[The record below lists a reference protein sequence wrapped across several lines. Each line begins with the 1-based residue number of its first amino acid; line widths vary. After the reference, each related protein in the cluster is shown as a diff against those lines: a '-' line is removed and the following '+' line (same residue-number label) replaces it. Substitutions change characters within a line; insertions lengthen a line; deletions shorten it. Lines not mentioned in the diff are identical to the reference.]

1 MSLKDIEEAYHRIK
15 SVINRTPVMTSR
27 MLWEIT
33 KASVYLKCENFQRA
47 GSFKFRGAFNTIC
60 QLSSKQKKRGIITH
74 SSGNHAQA
82 VALAASIL
90 DIPAT
95 IVMPKDAPIIKVNAT
110 KGYGA
115 NVVLC
120 DNSLESRVSTTK
132 KLITEKNLVLVHP
145 YDNENVIYGQG
156 TAVYEL
162 IKEVGDLD
170 IVIAPLGGGGLLSG
184 TAIATKGL
192 CSKAKVYGVEPSIA
206 DDAYRSIQ
214 AGYIIPSIYP
224 ETIADG
230 LRTSLCERTF
240 KIIQKYVDEIV
251 GIVKAYTTRVG
262 EGPLPTELLDKDGEY
277 LQQKGHEFG
286 TTTSRPRRCGWL
298 DLVVVKHTC
307 LISGVTKL
315 AIMKLDVLN
324 GLKTAKICTHY
335 DLHGKKIDY
344 FPASIEDVK
353 QCKPVYKEF
362 KGWDKI
368 DEHSMKLTD
377 LPKEAQVYLQFIEK
391 ELGIPIS
398 IVSIGPG
405 RTETIEV

>member
-1 MSLKDIEEAYHRIK
+1 MSLKDVEEAYHRIK

-90 DIPAT
+90 DIPTT

-115 NVVLC
+115 NVVFC

-132 KLITEKNLVLVHP
+132 KLITEKNLILVHP
-145 YDNENVIYGQG
+145 YDNESVIYGQG

-170 IVIAPLGGGGLLSG
+170 MVIAPLGGGGLLSG

-192 CSKAKVYGVEPSIA
+192 CSKTKVYGVEPSIA

-251 GIVKAYTTRVG
+251 TVS
-262 EGPLPTELLDKDGEY
+262 ELEILNGMRFIWEKM
-277 LQQKGHEFG
+277 K
-286 TTTSRPRRCGWL
+286 
-298 DLVVVKHTC
+298 LVVEPSGAVPVAILLSNKIDTKNKKIGVI
-307 LISGVTKL
+307 ISGGNIV
-315 AIMKLDVLN
+315 LD
-324 GLKTAKICTHY
+324 
-335 DLHGKKIDY
+335 
-344 FPASIEDVK
+344 
-353 QCKPVYKEF
+353 EF
-362 KGWDKI
+362 FQQ
-368 DEHSMKLTD
+368 L
-377 LPKEAQVYLQFIEK
+377 EK
-391 ELGIPIS
+391 NLI
-398 IVSIGPG
+398 
-405 RTETIEV
+405 

>member
-1 MSLKDIEEAYHRIK
+1 MSLKDVEKAYLRIK

-115 NVVLC
+115 NVVFC

-145 YDNENVIYGQG
+145 YDNESVIYGQG

-170 IVIAPLGGGGLLSG
+170 MVIAPLGGGGLLSG

-251 GIVKAYTTRVG
+251 TVS
-262 EGPLPTELLDKDGEY
+262 ELEILNGMRFIWEKM
-277 LQQKGHEFG
+277 K
-286 TTTSRPRRCGWL
+286 
-298 DLVVVKHTC
+298 LVVEPSGAVPVAILLSNKIDTKNKKIGVI
-307 LISGVTKL
+307 ISGGNIV
-315 AIMKLDVLN
+315 LD
-324 GLKTAKICTHY
+324 
-335 DLHGKKIDY
+335 
-344 FPASIEDVK
+344 
-353 QCKPVYKEF
+353 EF
-362 KGWDKI
+362 FQQ
-368 DEHSMKLTD
+368 L
-377 LPKEAQVYLQFIEK
+377 EK
-391 ELGIPIS
+391 NLI
-398 IVSIGPG
+398 
-405 RTETIEV
+405 